1 VYKAREVTKKS
12 GDKALDQAVKII
24 ANSAYGAL
32 AKRSGYGLNEHVSA
46 VIFNETKLLFERL
59 VDRLRGI
66 YGDTDSVYV
75 PLSGDPY
82 PDGEVTAVAQCIAR
96 GLWGGKLLYRGST
109 SASSWKASGTSTS
122 TRRRTT

>member
-1 VYKAREVTKKS
+1 VYKAREITKKS
-12 GDKALDQAVKII
+12 GDKALDQAVKNI
-24 ANSAYGAL
+24 ANAAYGAL
-32 AKRSGYGLNEHVSA
+32 AKQSGYGLNEHVSA

-59 VDRLRGI
+59 VDKLRGI

-82 PDGEVTAVAQCIAR
+82 PDGEVTAVAQKIA
-96 GLWGGKLLYRGST
+96 GELWGGKLLYRGTT
-109 SASSWKASGTSTS
+109 SASSWKASGTSKS